1 MTDINQNI
9 TYRYVLI
16 SYNPETKLVGIA
28 KQECQL
34 DGDTIV
40 NYELL
45 ETYEVASLDE
55 VPGLAGD
62 NKTELQTHVDAFK
75 SEVEN
80 SLITE
85 LQK

>member
-1 MTDINQNI
+1 MWGAAEN
-9 TYRYVLI
+9 RRCCL
-16 SYNPETKLVGIA
+16 YNNSL
-28 KQECQL
+28 KQSA
-34 DGDTIV
+34 
-40 NYELL
+40 
-45 ETYEVASLDE
+45 VASLDE